1 MSKIKIY
8 ELAKELDVPS
18 KDVIE
23 FLTEKNIEV
32 KNHMSTLEDSEA
44 DMTRKALAKRKAP
57 EAKT

>member
-23 FLTEKNIEV
+23 FLTEKNI
-32 KNHMSTLEDSEA
+32 
-44 DMTRKALAKRKAP
+44 
-57 EAKT
+57 